1 MFYKKEVID
10 FRHSYP
16 VTLLS
21 SRSYFGEDEKTYYSQ
36 LLSNLSLSPLAFPS
50 LHTGTE
56 GVFCIHILKETFL
69 GIRVSAAGRT
79 IIKEQSP
86 YLKNTL
92 MIITSFV

>member
-50 LHTGTE
+50 PHTGTE
-56 GVFCIHILKETFL
+56 GVFCIHILKEIFL
-69 GIRVSAAGRT
+69 RVRAFVAGRT
-79 IIKEQSP
+79 VRKEQSL

-92 MIITSFV
+92 MIIMFV